1 MPFKWLIIILSAF
14 SFSACSSE
22 IITIKCQA
30 PKPNRPLKAEFENEF
45 EYLQAIFAYTY
56 ELETLK
62 DLCY

>member
-1 MPFKWLIIILSAF
+1 M
-14 SFSACSSE
+14 FSACSSE

-45 EYLQAIFAYTY
+45 EYLQAIFSYTY